1 MSSARGR
8 SLWPL
13 TGSGRL
19 SPAVLGTEGPFQTGS
34 QSWYQRGQVNL
45 QTPSP
50 APGPRPPAPTLQGL
64 EGKRCPL
71 PPAPLPSQSDAV
83 LGNCLESPLTS
94 GRQESCCRV
103 VICEALCAHR
113 AGLCRSWASPDPDPD
128 PELAGRATPLP
139 VPDLR
144 WARPGTSTSF
154 STGRHLPLECKMK
167 YRGRGPSF

>member
-1 MSSARGR
+1 MSSVRGH

-13 TGSGRL
+13 TGSGPL
-19 SPAVLGTEGPFQTGS
+19 SPAVLRTERHFQTGS
-34 QSWYQRGQVNL
+34 QSWCRRDQVNL
-45 QTPSP
+45 QTP
-50 APGPRPPAPTLQGL
+50 PPAPTLQES

-71 PPAPLPSQSDAV
+71 PTAPLPSQSDSV

-154 STGRHLPLECKMK
+154 STGRHLPLECRMK
-167 YRGRGPSF
+167 YRGRGPSL